1 MGKIVRINPGS
12 GFNSP
17 QYGLSSRPK
26 SPVQENFP
34 ANMQNNLPRYLDL
47 PWFGLTSW
55 QKAQRLDSF
64 VKRIPE
70 GGGT

>member
-26 SPVQENFP
+26 SP
-34 ANMQNNLPRYLDL
+34 AQNNFSANVTSERDIRHPCL
-47 PWFGLTSW
+47 PWFGCGLTRD
-55 QKAQRLDSF
+55 QKTQLLDHF
-64 VKRIPE
+64 VRSIKSH
-70 GGGT
+70 